1 MSDNL
6 IKFNKHHK
14 KKKSRNNRPF
24 PLLQFIFLCFIL
36 WGLIYAF
43 NNIWSKT
50 TDDEYIPFEVSKGL
64 NDIKGRILNYD
75 SAEEPPE
82 KEDIWVL
89 YQGLSDADKRV
100 YDLFLDLA
108 ENRNG
113 EDYTSAI
120 IISHEKM
127 NELEEDHLWNVYY
140 AMCYD
145 HPEYFY
151 LFVGDDIIDAYVTD
165 YDNYEVHYYTM
176 AKPEKEDS
184 ELIKNFEKATTDFL
198 SDIDLNGTDEEI
210 ELAIHDKLIDTV
222 SYDYAILNDNY
233 NDSDW
238 DLGNTAYGALV
249 RDSEGRPNHAVCGGY
264 SFAFEHLLHE
274 VGIPCAYISG
284 SARTIPPSEY
294 DQLSHAW
301 NAVKISERWY
311 EVDTT
316 WDDQEYDEGEY
327 DEFYALLSSYEDE
340 YDNLIHHYYNRT
352 TAEMENLKAT
362 DDTLF
367 HIDGYEPYNAVN
379 DSAHVRDAASSAN
392 SNSITVFVNS
402 LIPVAQ

>member
-1 MSDNL
+1 MSDHL

-14 KKKSRNNRPF
+14 KKKSRNNKPF
-24 PLLQFIFLCFIL
+24 PLLQIIFLCFIF

-50 TDDEYIPFEVSKGL
+50 PDDEYIPFEVSKGL
-64 NDIKGRILNYD
+64 NDIK
-75 SAEEPPE
+75 
-82 KEDIWVL
+82 
-89 YQGLSDADKRV
+89 
-100 YDLFLDLA
+100 
-108 ENRNG
+108 
-113 EDYTSAI
+113 
-120 IISHEKM
+120 
-127 NELEEDHLWNVYY
+127 
-140 AMCYD
+140 
-145 HPEYFY
+145 
-151 LFVGDDIIDAYVTD
+151 
-165 YDNYEVHYYTM
+165 
-176 AKPEKEDS
+176 
-184 ELIKNFEKATTDFL
+184 
-198 SDIDLNGTDEEI
+198 
-210 ELAIHDKLIDTV
+210 
-222 SYDYAILNDNY
+222 
-233 NDSDW
+233 
-238 DLGNTAYGALV
+238 
-249 RDSEGRPNHAVCGGY
+249 
-264 SFAFEHLLHE
+264 
-274 VGIPCAYISG
+274 ISG
-284 SARTIPPSEY
+284 SAITIPPSDD

-301 NAVKISERWY
+301 NAVKISEKWY

-402 LIPVAQ
+402 LIPVSQ